1 MCVDC
6 EHQKFFSSVCPPGS
20 IKCNEVCILKKTGIN
35 SCEDCV
41 PKSREDDLDQDGW
54 NDLCDNCPTIYNP
67 EQRDRDGDGTAD
79 ACENTFPGK
88 GK

>member
-1 MCVDC
+1 MSVYY

-20 IKCNEVCILKKTGIN
+20 IKCKHVCILIKPGIT

-41 PKSREDDLDQDGW
+41 PASREDDLDKDGW

-67 EQRDRDGDGTAD
+67 EQRDSNGNGVAD
-79 ACENTFPGK
+79 ACEDVFPGK
-88 GK
+88 